1 MLEKG
6 KINSFTVGELIV
18 VMIVASIVVSLAILV
33 LNIVQKEIYVIRRN
47 FSVQDEIKLLERSV
61 WRDLNT
67 YELTIS
73 NNNKRELLF
82 SNEIDTVSY
91 FFGENKVI
99 RNSDTL
105 FVKVSEVK
113 LYRNNIEVKSN
124 VDAISLVLDDYRSK
138 KLFFFKRNSAESYI
152 NNNGI

>member
-73 NNNKRELLF
+73 NNNKREL
-82 SNEIDTVSY
+82 
-91 FFGENKVI
+91 
-99 RNSDTL
+99 
-105 FVKVSEVK
+105 
-113 LYRNNIEVKSN
+113 
-124 VDAISLVLDDYRSK
+124 
-138 KLFFFKRNSAESYI
+138 
-152 NNNGI
+152 

>member
-91 FFGENKVI
+91 FFGENKII